1 MVPPESDPL
10 SPTVRPIK
18 AALRSTQVALSES
31 DPLALEGGY
40 LPLPSTQVVPSTR
53 HQSLVGLSIALPN
66 SGVSRLPGD
75 GRSHLFWIFLAPSL
89 LLRLRHLAPPPPPNS
104 RRCDRHAPWAQA
116 QSELPSPSP
125 GPAPNCSV
133 WQACAAP
140 AQSESG
146 AASGLELVVS
156 FCRVASVYDSSP
168 SVLVAPHDDLLILL
182 MSWTT
187 TAPNHDLEAHVT
199 TAFTCP
205 WQRIII
211 TTVLALGS
219 AKTVSLMI
227 RTWTSLH

>member
-1 MVPPESDPL
+1 M
-10 SPTVRPIK
+10 
-18 AALRSTQVALSES
+18 
-31 DPLALEGGY
+31 
-40 LPLPSTQVVPSTR
+40 
-53 HQSLVGLSIALPN
+53 
-66 SGVSRLPGD
+66 
-75 GRSHLFWIFLAPSL
+75 FWIFLAPSL

-133 WQACAAP
+133 WKACAAP

-168 SVLVAPHDDLLILL
+168 SVLVAPHHYLLKLL
-182 MSWTT
+182 VSWTT
-187 TAPNHDLEAHVT
+187 TPPNHDLEAHVT

-219 AKTVSLMI
+219 AKTPYDQDLDFPPLDCPLHLLATYTASVPS
-227 RTWTSLH
+227 RAPDWNPTSSEQKFPIYKFLPQSRPGLPISF